1 MEVGEDMAAERVATL
16 PGSLMFFTD
25 NEPYQSLEKHKPD
38 NNGRLNDFGKQRLA
52 REPICV
58 PESKAATP
66 MFRTTVT
73 PTAPMR

>member
-1 MEVGEDMAAERVATL
+1 MEVGEDMAAERVATF

-25 NEPYQSLEKHKPD
+25 NESYQSLEKHKPVI
-38 NNGRLNDFGKQRLA
+38 NGGLNDIGNQRLA
-52 REPICV
+52 REPICI